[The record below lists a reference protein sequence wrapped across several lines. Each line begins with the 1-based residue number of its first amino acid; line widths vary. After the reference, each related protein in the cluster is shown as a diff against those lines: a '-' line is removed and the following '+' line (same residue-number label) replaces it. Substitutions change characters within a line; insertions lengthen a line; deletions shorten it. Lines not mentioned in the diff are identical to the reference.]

1 MDGSGARSG
10 TGDDL
15 PLQGVKVLDMSRHLP
30 GPWCAQYLGDFGAD
44 VIKVEHLG
52 IGDPSRYNP
61 PLYAR
66 DSVYFHSVNSAKR
79 SIAIDLGNPAAQ
91 AAKERLLHWSDVVV
105 ESFRPGGAAK
115 LGVGYEQAAAI
126 NPRIIY
132 CSISGF
138 GRTGPYAHSPG
149 HDLAIQ
155 SLTGLLGGSFLPGDF
170 PRNPSFHAADYAGGA
185 TAVMAILAA
194 YVRMLRSGKGAL
206 LDISMYD
213 SVMSMLEIR
222 LSGALGRAANLSDRR
237 EIEVWGNNP
246 RYRCYATGDGK
257 AVTVGL
263 LEPKVWAKFCR
274 HIGREDLISDKET
287 LEDRLTSHSENGER
301 YRSVIADYCLTKSR
315 DEIAGEM
322 RDRGIPITPV
332 LDPDEAVSSDIATS
346 RSIVARVPDRVEGDI
361 LHLANPLQHSGLV
374 RSRDSGPALGGHT
387 QEILSELGFDEQQIG
402 EIKRAGA
409 I

>member
-1 MDGSGARSG
+1 MGREAVSSGSGE
-10 TGDDL
+10 DL
-15 PLQGVKVLDMSRHLP
+15 PFHGVKVLDMSRHLP
-30 GPWCAQYLGDFGAD
+30 GPWCTQFLGDLGAD
-44 VIKVEHLG
+44 VIKVEHVG

-61 PLYAR
+61 PIYAR

-79 SIAIDLGNPAAQ
+79 SIAIDLASPAAQ
-91 AAKERLLHWSDVVV
+91 AVKERLFQRADIVV
-105 ESFRPGGAAK
+105 ESFRPGGATK
-115 LGVGYEQAAAI
+115 LGVGYEQAAAA

-138 GRTGPYAHSPG
+138 GQTGPYAHSPG

-155 SLTGLLGGSFLPGDF
+155 SLTGLLGGSFQPGDF
-170 PRNPSFHAADYAGGA
+170 PRNPPFHAADYAGGA

-206 LDISMYD
+206 IDVSMYD
-213 SVMSMLEIR
+213 SVMSMLDIR
-222 LSGALGRAANLSDRR
+222 LSGALGRAADLADKR
-237 EIEVWGNNP
+237 EIEVWGSNP

-274 HIGREDLISDKET
+274 HIGREDLISEKET

-301 YRSVIADYCLTKSR
+301 YRSVIARYCLSKSR
-315 DEIAGEM
+315 DEIAREM
-322 RDRGIPITPV
+322 RDHGIPITPV

-346 RSIVARVPDRVEGDI
+346 RSIVSRVRDTVEGDI

-374 RSRDSGPALGGHT
+374 RSRSSGPALGAQT
-387 QEILSELGFDEQQIG
+387 QEILSELGFDERQIV
-402 EIKRAGA
+402 EMKSVGA